1 MAFSAMHCNIRSLS
15 ANHDNLIHML
25 SELDHSFP
33 LIGLSETKNSHGKD
47 LLVNGNSTG
56 YDFVFFNLVI
66 LMQKALL
73 SVLRMILSTL
83 LEHNLQNLLMTL
95 KPYGLKLIFITR
107 LNFYVE

>member
-15 ANHDNLIHML
+15 AHHDNLIHML

-47 LLVNGNSTG
+47 LLVNVNSTG
-56 YDFVFFNLVI
+56 YDFVFFN